1 MNVTSPARPVTVA
14 ATIVYPPSAV
24 QIGMRGDALAA
35 ATAADKRHAADTAKD
50 VAYQLIKQSFTAGP
64 IDTMELQRVPG
75 QPDFVIVRG
84 KPGADATALMQ
95 AVAATAHLT
104 NVRSI

>member
-1 MNVTSPARPVTVA
+1 MNVTSPTRPVTVA

-24 QIGMRGDALAA
+24 QIGMRDDALAA
-35 ATAADKRHAADTAKD
+35 ASAADARSTADTAKD
-50 VAYQLIKQSFTAGP
+50 VAYQLTKQACTPGP
-64 IDTMELQRVPG
+64 IDTMALQRVPG
-75 QPDFVIVRG
+75 QPDFVIVHG

-95 AVAATAHLT
+95 AVAAIPHLT